1 MIATAF
7 NANIYRTWILQSA
20 DIGLRQAA
28 IEDLEAEE
36 DRQSIRLGTKRGFH
50 INWGL
55 FSYANTI
62 MCNNRFNLY
71 SLASM
76 TMTT

>member
-50 INWGL
+50 IN
-55 FSYANTI
+55 
-62 MCNNRFNLY
+62 
-71 SLASM
+71 
-76 TMTT
+76 